1 MGSEQSVKTAKSD
14 PCLPVPRSVEYE
26 WMSIAT
32 WRAMHA
38 EDVAIAAKGQV
49 DLLLVG
55 DSITQ
60 GWHATKVWAEKF
72 GQYRSA
78 NFGIG
83 GDATQN
89 LLWRLQNGDV
99 GRLSPKLIVVLI
111 GINNLGR
118 EEHSPEETCAG
129 VLAVVDFLRKAFPQS
144 RILLNAILPPDRE
157 PGSAFRAKAAATNR
171 LLRPKAAE
179 LGLEWLDATQAI
191 LEPDG
196 RLTPEISHDAL
207 HLTEEGY
214 RRWANV
220 LAPEVERLMK

>member
-1 MGSEQSVKTAKSD
+1 MASENENKSVKSD
-14 PCLPVPRSVEYE
+14 PCMPVPRSVEYE

-38 EDVAIAAKGQV
+38 EDVEIAAKGQV

-60 GWHATKVWAEKF
+60 GWLATKVWAERF

-78 NFGIG
+78 NFGVG

-99 GRLSPKLIVVLI
+99 GQLAPRLIVVLI

-118 EEHSPEETCAG
+118 EEHGPEEACAG
-129 VLAVVDFLRKAFPQS
+129 VLAVVSFLRKSFPRS

-157 PGSAFRAKAAATNR
+157 PDSAFRAKVAATNR
-171 LLRPKAAE
+171 LLQPKAAE
-179 LGLEWLDATQAI
+179 LGIEFLDATQAI
-191 LEPDG
+191 LDPDG
-196 RLTPEISHDAL
+196 RLTPEVSHDAL
-207 HLTEEGY
+207 HLTEVGY
-214 RRWANV
+214 RRWASV